1 MLNTTQVPIDK
12 LYITTEQRAAISA
25 LYAKNEEIT
34 RCTFSPDPASQ
45 TIANTFLKSYGL
57 DPEMRQRLES
67 RWSISWSISWV
78 VGNGLDRV
86 HRVLFQW

>member
-1 MLNTTQVPIDK
+1 MLNTAQVPIDK
-12 LYITTEQRAAISA
+12 LHITTEQTAAISA

-34 RCTFSPDPASQ
+34 RRTFSPDPASQ
-45 TIANTFLKSYGL
+45 TLANTFLKNYGL

-67 RWSISWSISWV
+67 KWSISWSISWV
-78 VGNGLDRV
+78 VGSGLDRV